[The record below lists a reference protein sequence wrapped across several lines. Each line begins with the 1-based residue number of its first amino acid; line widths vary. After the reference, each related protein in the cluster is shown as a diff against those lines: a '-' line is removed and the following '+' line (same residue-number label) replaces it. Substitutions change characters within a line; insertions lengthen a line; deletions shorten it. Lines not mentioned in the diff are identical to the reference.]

1 MTSTFHFTTIVDLS
15 DGSFVSM
22 APGQTTHIGKVDMY
36 TYGRMDPSTL
46 TPLCV
51 KAVMTAAN
59 GDQLWAEGVGDHAE
73 YTGGTGRFEGASG
86 RTTWE
91 SDLEDL
97 ESKLDGETIT
107 LILTYNYSM
116 GSTLTY

>member
-1 MTSTFHFTTIVDLS
+1 MR
-15 DGSFVSM
+15 
-22 APGQTTHIGKVDMY
+22 A
-36 TYGRMDPSTL
+36 L
-46 TPLCV
+46 TGGC
-51 KAVMTAAN
+51 ARR
-59 GDQLWAEGVGDHAE
+59 QFGDHAE